1 MQQKPTS
8 HVLHIVTTVFQS
20 CSNIVHNLTKHALS
34 SPVLRRKATLH
45 VYKHKLEHAS
55 YVHFFFACLCVCVFS
70 DSHRWTWC
78 CRRKSSR
85 TWRQTGGSIRCIKQD
100 IQQNRRSTV
109 SHGNP
114 VNRICFI
121 FLAAVSYQWFEVSVW
136 KNNCSLF
143 PYVCLLMSFEPTARW
158 ALIKL
163 LMMIGAFTPWFSGHY
178 IPIESVSNSQYTPY
192 QGKPIRSIRFLVR
205 TLPVGY
211 DKTGPG
217 CR

>member
-8 HVLHIVTTVFQS
+8 HVYSHYSLSKLFKHCAQLNQTCSIFS
-20 CSNIVHNLTKHALS
+20 CFETESH
-34 SPVLRRKATLH
+34 SPCIQTQTRA
-45 VYKHKLEHAS
+45 
-55 YVHFFFACLCVCVFS
+55 YVIRPLFFCLLVCVFS

-100 IQQNRRSTV
+100 IQQNRHSTV

-136 KNNCSLF
+136 KNNCSLV
-143 PYVCLLMSFEPTARW
+143 PYVCLLMPFEPTARW

-211 DKTGPG
+211 DKTRPG